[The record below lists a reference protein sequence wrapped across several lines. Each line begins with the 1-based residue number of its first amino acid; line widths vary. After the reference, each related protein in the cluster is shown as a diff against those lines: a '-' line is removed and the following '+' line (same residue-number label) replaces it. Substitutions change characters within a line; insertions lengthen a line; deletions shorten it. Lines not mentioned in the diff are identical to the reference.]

1 MARFLLRRALQSLLT
16 LMVASVAVFALMR
29 LIPGDPAVI
38 LSGGDASD
46 EGIAATRTKFGLDQ
60 PLPVQYW
67 LWVAGI
73 IRGDL
78 GTSFS
83 AQAPVSSLIEPT
95 IPATLWLVSGGV
107 LLAVVVALLLG
118 AGAAVSPRRG
128 VDAFL
133 TGLASLLYGAP
144 VFWLALIFI
153 LFFGVQLKWLPVG
166 GFVNPADD
174 PALGL
179 SSLILPWLV
188 LGLAM
193 GASLSKFV
201 RAAFLETLE
210 SDHVRLARAKGGSTL
225 QVISKHVFR
234 NAMVPVVTVFGV
246 SFATLLGGAVVLE
259 AVFTWPGLGSLMIN
273 SVNNRD
279 YPTVQAVLLIYVG
292 TFVMTNFLTDVSYS
306 LIDPRIRLSG
316 GA

>member
-16 LMVASVAVFALMR
+16 LVIASIAVFGLLR

-38 LSGGDASD
+38 LSGGDASA
-46 EGIAATRTKFGLDQ
+46 EGIAATRSRLGLDL

-67 LWVAGI
+67 LWISGI
-73 IRGDL
+73 FRGDL

-95 IPATLWLVSGGV
+95 IAATLWLVFGGV
-107 LLAVVVALLLG
+107 VLAIVVALLLG
-118 AGAAVSPRRG
+118 AGAAVTPRRG
-128 VDAFL
+128 LDAFL
-133 TGLASLLYGAP
+133 TGFASLLYGAP

-153 LFFGVQLKWLPVG
+153 LLFGVQLKWFPVG
-166 GFVNPADD
+166 GFVNPLDD
-174 PALGL
+174 VGVGL
-179 SSLILPWLV
+179 SSLVLPWLV

-201 RAAFLETLE
+201 RAAFLESLE
-210 SDHVRLARAKGGSTL
+210 SDHVRLARAKGGSTPH
-225 QVISKHVFR
+225 VVAKHVFR

-246 SFATLLGGAVVLE
+246 AFATLLGGAVVLE
-259 AVFTWPGLGSLMIN
+259 AVFTWPGMGSLMIN

-279 YPTVQAVLLIYVG
+279 YPTVQAVLLIYVA
-292 TFVMTNFLTDVSYS
+292 TFVIINFLTDVSYS
-306 LIDPRIRLSG
+306 LIDPRIRLSERS
-316 GA
+316 